1 MAISK
6 LSLGSVQWGKPYGV
20 SNSNG
25 QTDFKEVNRILTKA
39 RSVGIRLIDT
49 AGSYGDAEDVLGKN
63 NLSYFSIVT
72 KASKFEN
79 KSISKVEVDDLS
91 LKFKQSLLKLNQSS
105 CYGLLIHQ
113 KEDIFKNGN
122 QYLIETLNK
131 LKLKGLVKKIGISLY
146 DSNDIDEVIERL
158 RPDIIQLPINVLDQR
173 FIKDG
178 SLNYIKS
185 KNIEVHARSVF
196 LQGLL
201 LMPSKKTPVFFK
213 TWIKKINEWKNTCKK
228 KNINYLS
235 AALNFV
241 IKQNNVDY
249 CLAGVENLIQLEQCI
264 RATETSEIYD
274 FSEFACNDLKLIN
287 PNNWKIK

>member
-235 AALNFV
+235 AALNFLYSL
-241 IKQNNVDY
+241 NFH
-249 CLAGVENLIQLEQCI
+249 LL
-264 RATETSEIYD
+264 
-274 FSEFACNDLKLIN
+274 
-287 PNNWKIK
+287 

>member
-1 MAISK
+1 MTISK

-39 RSVGIRLIDT
+39 RTVGIHLIDT
-49 AGSYGDAEDVLGKN
+49 APNYGNAEVVIGKN
-63 NLSYFSIVT
+63 NLGYFSIVT
-72 KASKFEN
+72 KASKFKN
-79 KSISKVEVDDLS
+79 KSISKIEVDDLNF
-91 LKFKQSLLKLNQSS
+91 KFKQSLISLNQSS

-113 KEDIFKNGN
+113 KEDIFKNGS
-122 QYLIETLNK
+122 QYLIESLNK

-146 DSNDIDEVIERL
+146 DSNDIDEIIERL
-158 RPDIIQLPINVLDQR
+158 KPDIIQLPINIFDQR

-185 KNIEVHARSVF
+185 KKIEVHARSVF

-201 LMPSKKTPVFFK
+201 LMPSEKIPLFFK

-228 KNINYLS
+228 KNIDYLN

-249 CLAGVENLIQLEQCI
+249 CIVGVENLIQLEQCI
-264 RATETSEIYD
+264 RALENKEIHD
-274 FSEFACNDLKLIN
+274 FSELACNDSKLIN
-287 PNNWKIK
+287 PNNWELK

>member
-39 RSVGIRLIDT
+39 RSVGIHLIDT
-49 AGSYGDAEDVLGKN
+49 AANYGNAEVVLGKN
-63 NLSYFSIVT
+63 NLNYFSIVT
-72 KASKFEN
+72 KTSKFEN
-79 KSISKVEVDDLS
+79 KSISKIEVDDLN
-91 LKFKQSLLKLNQSS
+91 LKFEQSLIKLNQSS

-113 KEDIFKNGN
+113 KEDIFKNGSH
-122 QYLIETLNK
+122 YLIEILNK

-146 DSNDIDEVIERL
+146 DSNDIDKVIERL
-158 RPDIIQLPINVLDQR
+158 RPDIIQLPINVFDQR
-173 FIKDG
+173 FIIDG

-185 KNIEVHARSVF
+185 KSIEVHARSVF

-201 LMPSKKTPVFFK
+201 LMPSEKIPVFFK
-213 TWIKKINEWKNTCKK
+213 TWIKKINEWKNTCTKK
-228 KNINYLS
+228 KINCLD

-249 CLAGVENLIQLEQCI
+249 CLVGVENLTQLEQCI
-264 RATETSEIYD
+264 RATQNNEIYD
-274 FSEFACNDLKLIN
+274 FSEFACKDLKLIN
-287 PNNWKIK
+287 PNNWELK